1 MPFVLAASARIE
13 IADFVA
19 ALFGIYSL
27 IIVAWI
33 VLQLIFS
40 LGVSVPYNRAV
51 NAIMDFLRDTAE
63 PYLRIFRR
71 LGLRFGP
78 FDFSPIVAL
87 IVLQLTGAILVG
99 VIEPG

>member
-78 FDFSPIVAL
+78 IDFSPIVAL

>member
-71 LGLRFGP
+71 LGLQFGP
-78 FDFSPIVAL
+78 FDLSPIVAL
-87 IVLQLTGAILVG
+87 IVLRVVGALITGAID
-99 VIEPG
+99 PG